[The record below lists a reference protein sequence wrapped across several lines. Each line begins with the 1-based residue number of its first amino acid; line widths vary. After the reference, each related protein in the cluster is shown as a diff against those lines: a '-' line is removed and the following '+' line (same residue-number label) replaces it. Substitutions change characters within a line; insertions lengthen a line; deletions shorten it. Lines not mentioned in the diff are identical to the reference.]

1 MNIYNMKLEN
11 AKNSFIRSITCG
23 KNENHLNISILRL
36 LAEGLQINNNDYL
49 KIYLDETNNLVFE
62 KLEV

>member
-1 MNIYNMKLEN
+1 MKLEN
-11 AKNSFIRSITCG
+11 TKKVFIRNVKLD
-23 KNENHLNISILRL
+23 KNENHLNVSIPRP
-36 LAEGLQINNNDYL
+36 LAEKLQLTHNDYS